1 MGVFG
6 PMLSAGFVQIA
17 GQLGTSVNTLSQSTA
32 WFILTIDP
40 SLFIANPIVKKM
52 ASLHRR
58 QYHHVRFQSLGS
70 ICICS
75 LVEMCM
81 GWYGSIEIL
90 VQCTVGD
97 LYFVH

>member
-1 MGVFG
+1 
-6 PMLSAGFVQIA
+6 MLSAGFVQIA